1 MRDPLVEEASWR
13 HIGVRVVEPLADQ
26 AGAMRCV
33 SRYGEKVGRRCYL
46 GMRSRRLAMLGFV
59 LLPWG
64 VVFYLPLTILVFYRE

>member
-1 MRDPLVEEASWR
+1 MEEASWR

-26 AGAMRCV
+26 AGAMSCI
-33 SRYGEKVGRRCYL
+33 SRYGEEVGRKYHL

-64 VVFYLPLTILVFYRE
+64 VVFCLPLTILVLYRE